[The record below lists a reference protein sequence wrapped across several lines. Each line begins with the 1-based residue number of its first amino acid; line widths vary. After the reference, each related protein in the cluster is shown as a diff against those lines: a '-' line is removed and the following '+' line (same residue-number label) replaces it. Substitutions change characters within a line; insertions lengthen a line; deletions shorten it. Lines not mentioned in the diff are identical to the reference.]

1 MHCKGRAAACC
12 CAPYRRVWVPTLCV
26 TPELPS
32 PAPAPA
38 PPAAGALPSLP
49 PPPCS
54 VIAAVRELIRRTDPP
69 RAHSSHA
76 APGGKLGPVSQ
87 ERWMHKC
94 IQRWAGGRVAGL
106 RHTDRKPAFIAGAR
120 ECPPPASR
128 EPYGDETA
136 RLRKKITGPPQER
149 GPGQTSGQAR
159 RLGTR
164 LRCASTALN
173 VGAGSSQTPESTSA
187 VNCTRGRLHASAYR
201 TCRRTCFIMRSLRS
215 LPAVRS
221 GRVRT
226 ARGSQVWCVHQ
237 RTRKFILYYK
247 LDCGP

>member
-12 CAPYRRVWVPTLCV
+12 RAPYRRVWVPTLRV

-49 PPPCS
+49 PPPCPG
-54 VIAAVRELIRRTDPP
+54 IAAVRALIRRTDPP

-76 APGGKLGPVSQ
+76 APGGKVGPVSH

-128 EPYGDETA
+128 EPHGDETA
-136 RLRKKITGPPQER
+136 RLREKNDRPACGAGLGLGFVLVKQVVKQG
-149 GPGQTSGQAR
+149 
-159 RLGTR
+159 LGTVFAA
-164 LRCASTALN
+164 LR
-173 VGAGSSQTPESTSA
+173 
-187 VNCTRGRLHASAYR
+187 
-201 TCRRTCFIMRSLRS
+201 RR
-215 LPAVRS
+215 
-221 GRVRT
+221 
-226 ARGSQVWCVHQ
+226 
-237 RTRKFILYYK
+237 
-247 LDCGP
+247 